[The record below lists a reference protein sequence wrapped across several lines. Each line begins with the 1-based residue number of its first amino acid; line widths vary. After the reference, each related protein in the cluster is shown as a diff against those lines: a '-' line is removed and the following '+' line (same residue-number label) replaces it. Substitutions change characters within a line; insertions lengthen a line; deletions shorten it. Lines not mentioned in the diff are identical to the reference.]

1 MSLEN
6 LINPKAMSLEGVD
19 KKRWSEAIDGAEYI
33 DTGNKTILETLPED
47 VSLTI
52 LEDQAIFIEAALS
65 NLRSTAVLGAV
76 LAVVILFLF
85 LKNFRATAIIGAA
98 IPMSIVV
105 TFIPMYLYD
114 VSLNLMS
121 LGGLALGIGMLV
133 DNAVVALENIQ
144 VHFDKV
150 PIERLLLLKGFE
162 KSSPQSYRQH

>member
-1 MSLEN
+1 MHV
-6 LINPKAMSLEGVD
+6 KRTQGDQAQTREGS
-19 KKRWSEAIDGAEYI
+19 RSRRGRRRGGRGGGGSTIDSGS
-33 DTGNKTILETLPED
+33 KTILETLPDE

-52 LEDQAIFIEAALS
+52 PEDQAIFIRISTQQLALNCGVGS
-65 NLRSTAVLGAV
+65 GFGSGNSV
-76 LAVVILFLF
+76 LF

-144 VHFDKV
+144 ECIWTKD
-150 PIERLLLLKGFE
+150 PIEKEQRPRKEYE
-162 KSSPQSYRQH
+162 KS

>member
-1 MSLEN
+1 MEN
-6 LINPKAMSLEGVD
+6 YESGH
-19 KKRWSEAIDGAEYI
+19 RRGRGGRGGYGGAEYI
-33 DTGNKTILETLPED
+33 DTGSKTIVETLPAD

-144 VHFDKV
+144 VT
-150 PIERLLLLKGFE
+150 
-162 KSSPQSYRQH
+162 